1 MKIKLTSLLLT
12 LLVISSCTSEDDGP
26 GDQSSGSNY
35 FPLAINN
42 YWNYHNR
49 SQEVGM
55 EEIQSEDSLYVAGAS
70 GNSYTLD
77 AEQPVEGLTTS
88 LFANGSLKKNGTQ
101 LLYTGSF
108 DFMIE
113 GMESFSIPLQNV
125 VVYDASA
132 NVNTE
137 LFSVSNTLTETINT
151 IPFKI
156 DYTVF
161 TTDEGDLESFEVNG
175 TTYND
180 VIASKFVLEL
190 KISAVV
196 EFLGQ
201 TAEIPVLDTQEVSVG
216 TNYYAADVGLVKSE
230 VVFSYELED
239 LSQYP
244 IELPMAQTA
253 TVNSSQELTTY
264 VAVED

>member
-113 GMESFSIPLQNV
+113 ECAPQEWICWPTVAPTWGPSAMP
-125 VVYDASA
+125 AS
-132 NVNTE
+132 
-137 LFSVSNTLTETINT
+137 
-151 IPFKI
+151 P
-156 DYTVF
+156 
-161 TTDEGDLESFEVNG
+161 
-175 TTYND
+175 
-180 VIASKFVLEL
+180 
-190 KISAVV
+190 
-196 EFLGQ
+196 
-201 TAEIPVLDTQEVSVG
+201 PRC
-216 TNYYAADVGLVKSE
+216 
-230 VVFSYELED
+230 
-239 LSQYP
+239 
-244 IELPMAQTA
+244 
-253 TVNSSQELTTY
+253 
-264 VAVED
+264 